1 MRLQYIEPLPNYEPY
16 IGRWL
21 WAFEETRR
29 RTLLALE
36 GLDSKQLDWLPAWG
50 SNSIGTLLYHL
61 AAIEADWLFT
71 DILQKDEFPQVIEQL
86 FPVAVR
92 DESGNLF
99 NISGDSLESHILR
112 LRTMR
117 ECFLKSLQGMS
128 IEEFRRV
135 RSFTDYQVTPEWV
148 IQHLMQHEAEHRGQ
162 IMTIREAWDV
172 NID

>member
-71 DILQKDEFPQVIEQL
+71 DILQKDEFPQVI
-86 FPVAVR
+86 
-92 DESGNLF
+92 
-99 NISGDSLESHILR
+99 
-112 LRTMR
+112 
-117 ECFLKSLQGMS
+117 K
-128 IEEFRRV
+128 
-135 RSFTDYQVTPEWV
+135 
-148 IQHLMQHEAEHRGQ
+148 
-162 IMTIREAWDV
+162 
-172 NID
+172 